1 MPAAA
6 RKGDSGVVHCSGFNI
21 ASGSGDVFINGQS
34 AARKGDTSSA
44 HKRPGSPCPTHTSS
58 IAGGSSSVFIFSVA
72 SQSAAPIGLVA
83 QNPDMDPRENQ
94 PATQLFRKTHAA
106 ENNLIIG
113 IKKKKKVLHTWS
125 E

>member
-58 IAGGSSSVFIFSVA
+58 IAGGSSSVFINGRAAARVGDAFAGCTSV
-72 SQSAAPIGLVA
+72 SSGSGDVFIG
-83 QNPDMDPRENQ
+83 
-94 PATQLFRKTHAA
+94 
-106 ENNLIIG
+106 G
-113 IKKKKKVLHTWS
+113 
-125 E
+125 